1 LDLCCLDH
9 THVSHDPLQCIA
21 LLQFNISQKLIGA
34 VKQIPPR
41 AVPGLMQML
50 PLRKI
55 KLLGGKLGEE
65 MKQKWGCLTAG
76 DAQQIPQAELM
87 ACFGERLGTYA
98 WKAVRGFQADKGDH
112 TGH

>member
-1 LDLCCLDH
+1 VACGFLHHCVPYNRGRDII
-9 THVSHDPLQCIA
+9 LQ
-21 LLQFNISQKLIGA
+21 
-34 VKQIPPR
+34 
-41 AVPGLMQML
+41 
-50 PLRKI
+50 
-55 KLLGGKLGEE
+55 E

-98 WKAVRGFQADKGDH
+98 WKAVRGFQADKGDQ

>member
-1 LDLCCLDH
+1 MELGYTCS
-9 THVSHDPLQCIA
+9 VGIA
-21 LLQFNISQKLIGA
+21 TNKLLAKIASAKNKPDRQTL
-34 VKQIPPR
+34 IPPR